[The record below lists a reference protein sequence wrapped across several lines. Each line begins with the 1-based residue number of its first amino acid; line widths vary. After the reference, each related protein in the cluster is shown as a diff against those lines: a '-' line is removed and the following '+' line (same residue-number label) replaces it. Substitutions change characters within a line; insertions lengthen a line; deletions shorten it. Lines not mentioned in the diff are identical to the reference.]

1 MNSCFTFIQGV
12 PKKHFDIMA
21 SIFEIWENMRK
32 GNFEGIEEREKP
44 FYELM
49 TEYLVK
55 ERKRLGGNWAIAH
68 TIFSRTQRE
77 FLCQKLGSE
86 LVFIVMNMSADCQR
100 KRIEGR
106 HGKAIGKEFVEILC
120 KYAEMCEPAGD
131 DEENAYNLDITED
144 MTKDDVMEKVYE
156 IIQKC

>member
-1 MNSCFTFIQGV
+1 
-12 PKKHFDIMA
+12 MA
-21 SIFEIWENMRK
+21 STFEVWENMRK
-32 GNFEGIEEREKP
+32 GIFEGIEKKAKP

-49 TEYLVK
+49 SEYLVK

-68 TIFSRTQRE
+68 AIFSRTQRE
-77 FLCQKLGSE
+77 FLRQKIGPE

-106 HGKAIGKEFVEILC
+106 HGKAIDKEFLEILC